1 MKHGLNRRSRLFD
14 TRGITLMDL
23 LVGLSLMA
31 VSAGG
36 VFAGFKGS
44 LKAWT
49 IAQQYAGEQHNA
61 RMVLDWGTRR
71 LRMAGK
77 DYPSTPIAVADAANI
92 VFFADTNGNGNAECH
107 RLYLNAAERVV
118 YSYVGEVASCTTQAG
133 EPMSAN
139 VEAQT
144 LAVTSLSLQYF
155 DGSGNLLTPLP
166 LTQAQ
171 RTLIRRVEL
180 TIAAN
185 GLQFLPPF
193 TLSTQV
199 FIH

>member
-1 MKHGLNRRSRLFD
+1 VKNRLSRRASLLD
-14 TRGITLMDL
+14 SRGITLMDL

-31 VSAGG
+31 VAAGG
-36 VFAGFKGS
+36 IFAGFKGS

-61 RMVLDWGTRR
+61 RMVLDWATRR

-77 DYPSTPIAVADAANI
+77 EFPGTAIAVADADDI
-92 VFFADTNGNGNAECH
+92 VFFADTNDNGNAECH
-107 RLYLNAAERVV
+107 RLYLNSPERVV

-133 EPMSAN
+133 QPMSAN

-144 LAVTSLSLQYF
+144 LAVTTLSLQYF

-171 RTLIRRVEL
+171 RTLVRRVEL

>member
-1 MKHGLNRRSRLFD
+1 
-14 TRGITLMDL
+14 MDL

-61 RMVLDWGTRR
+61 RTVLDWATRR
-71 LRMAGK
+71 LRMAGNSFAGTAI
-77 DYPSTPIAVADAANI
+77 DVAKADDI
-92 VFFADTNGNGNAECH
+92 VFFADTNDNGVAECH
-107 RLYLNAAERVV
+107 RLYLNTVERVV
-118 YSYVGEVASCTTQAG
+118 YTYVGEVASCATQVG

-144 LAVTSLSLQYF
+144 LAVTALTLRYF

-171 RTLIRRVEL
+171 RTVVRRVEL

-199 FIH
+199 FIR